1 MYSIVTLVNKN
12 VLHIWKLLKAR
23 SQNDLITRK
32 KYCITIWWHVNYT
45 YYGDHFAMYTN
56 IICQLCLNQKKMT
69 FFLRQRENRDKSWKM
84 TKQKKLYP
92 FWYHVINSDLSVV
105 LGLQNLPYY
114 TQRNP
119 IQEETKN
126 PFLLMIF
133 GGKENNIFTYMF
145 TNICIKWFFPFLF

>member
-1 MYSIVTLVNKN
+1 VPQSKKN
-12 VLHIWKLLKAR
+12 DILSKTKGKQRQKLKNDKTEKAV
-23 SQNDLITRK
+23 SLLIS
-32 KYCITIWWHVNYT
+32 C
-45 YYGDHFAMYTN
+45 
-56 IICQLCLNQKKMT
+56 
-69 FFLRQRENRDKSWKM
+69 DKR
-84 TKQKKLYP
+84 
-92 FWYHVINSDLSVV
+92 NSDLSVV

-145 TNICIKWFFPFLF
+145 TNICIK